1 MILDARDFEETPDF
15 PDVPVVIIGAG
26 TVGLFLAVNLAR
38 AGIPTIVLEAGGQ
51 VADTRRSAQTAIS
64 VGVPHAGIT
73 SGRVFGLGGTSTLW
87 AGQLAE
93 FDEIDLRSPGKE
105 WPLKYSELQRWYQ
118 AVYTFLEVKPIQPP
132 SIAAAS
138 EDGPEDGIERFVT
151 SWLPRP
157 NFASRFRTDITS
169 NPLLTVVLNATVS
182 EITLDGSVA
191 TAVYARMPEGTKI
204 RISGRRFVFAC
215 GTLETSRFFL
225 STQRLFDVP
234 WKYNKNIGAYF
245 QDHLVGKVATAEIL
259 NEGKFRDFFEH
270 GFRSGI
276 KFQPKL
282 RNAPGFKRP
291 AFSGVVGSFEFPSR
305 FQERFDELK
314 SLIRTVAS
322 GLSSSTLRTI
332 ALDLCSLSYA
342 LFPVAI
348 RFARHRRIM
357 VFLDQGTEFL
367 VQAEQIPTAA
377 SAIRLMDE
385 PCQRDGLFRAAVHWR
400 LDGGEVDNI
409 CDFVC
414 RSNGYLQHKQIAKLQ
429 IDPSLLSRD
438 RSILARLVDFYHQA
452 GGMCASSSASS
463 GVVDSECRVWG
474 TANVFVAGA
483 SVFPTSSHANVTL
496 TALALTARLGDTLMK
511 LEKGG

>member
-1 MILDARDFEETPDF
+1 MILDARDFGEPPDF
-15 PDVPVVIIGAG
+15 PDAPVVIIGAG
-26 TVGLFLAVNLAR
+26 TVGLFLAVNLAQ

-51 VADTRRSAQTAIS
+51 AADTRRSAQTAVS
-64 VGVPHAGIT
+64 VGVPHAGIAT
-73 SGRVFGLGGTSTLW
+73 GRAFGLGGTSTLW

-93 FDEIDLRSPGKE
+93 FDEIDLLAPGKE

-118 AVYTFLEVKPIQPP
+118 AVYSFLQITPVEPP
-132 SIAAAS
+132 SIAVGS
-138 EDGPEDGIERFVT
+138 GDGPDSGIERFAT

-157 NFASRFRTDITS
+157 NFASRFRADISS

-182 EITLDGSVA
+182 EITVDGSVA
-191 TAVYARMPEGTKI
+191 TAVYARIPGGAKI
-204 RISGRRFVFAC
+204 RISGHRFVFAC

-234 WKYNKNIGAYF
+234 WKYNENIGVYF
-245 QDHLVGKVATAEIL
+245 QDHLVGKVATTQIL
-259 NEGKFRDFFEH
+259 NENKFRDFFEH
-270 GFRSGI
+270 GFSSGI

-282 RNAPGFKRP
+282 RNAPSFKRP
-291 AFSGVVGSFEFPSR
+291 AYSGVVGSFAFPSR

-314 SLIRTVAS
+314 SLVRTFAS
-322 GLSSSTLRTI
+322 GLSFSGLGTF
-332 ALDLCSLSYA
+332 ALDLWSLGHA

-357 VFLDQGTEFL
+357 VFLDQGTEFI
-367 VQAEQIPTAA
+367 VQAEQIPTAT

-385 PCQRDGLFRAAVHWR
+385 TCQRDGLFRAAVHWS

-409 CDFVC
+409 NDFV
-414 RSNGYLQHKQIAKLQ
+414 RRADGYLQRKQIARLQ
-429 IDPSLLSRD
+429 IDQRLLSGD
-438 RSILARLVDFYHQA
+438 RSILTRLVDFYHQA
-452 GGMCASSSASS
+452 GGMCASSSAST
-463 GVVDSECRVWG
+463 GVVDSDCRVWG

-496 TALALTARLGDTLMK
+496 TALALTARLGDALRK
-511 LEKGG
+511 LEKVR